1 MAGLV
6 VEGDSGFD
14 GVEERLL
21 ASRTLAL
28 ISDDSEDP
36 MEPPDRADVVG
47 LADAKGD
54 AAEENE
60 PKVA

>member
-1 MAGLV
+1 M
-6 VEGDSGFD
+6 EGASGFEGPD
-14 GVEERLL
+14 RLL

-36 MEPPDRADVVG
+36 VALPDRAEVVN
-47 LADAKGD
+47 LVDAKGD
-54 AAEENE
+54 ADEENE